1 MVVQIEFPELEAPAR
16 IFFDGK
22 RFNHEAYAQGEIV
35 IVPPAGGESS
45 YQSAD
50 VCIQLVFWA
59 RRDGCGKAFD
69 SSGGFILPSGAVSA
83 PDAAW
88 VSRARLETL
97 TKRQRQKFIPL
108 APEFVIEVMS
118 PKDTLPVA
126 QAKMEAWIA
135 GGVEVGW
142 LIGFTVTRFTS
153 DNMYYV
159 NS

>member
-1 MVVQIEFPELEAPAR
+1 
-16 IFFDGK
+16 
-22 RFNHEAYAQGEIV
+22 
-35 IVPPAGGESS
+35 
-45 YQSAD
+45 
-50 VCIQLVFWA
+50 
-59 RRDGCGKAFD
+59 
-69 SSGGFILPSGAVSA
+69 
-83 PDAAW
+83 
-88 VSRARLETL
+88 
-97 TKRQRQKFIPL
+97 
-108 APEFVIEVMS
+108 MS